1 MNSFGLLLSN
11 FIKGVFRFRNIYLY
25 TVTLG
30 VIALLFIADPDND
43 FVQKLSWGSSTV
55 ATLLMYL
62 KAVIAVTF
70 LHFTRK
76 AMFDYIDLGDIYK
89 KCMDDNSAIPAA
101 IYAVAVGIFVLAFAV
116 LIAVS
121 I

>member
-1 MNSFGLLLSN
+1 MNIFLPLIN
-11 FIKGVFRFRNIYLY
+11 FIKEMFRFRNIYLY
-25 TVTLG
+25 TVTILT
-30 VIALLFIADPDND
+30 ITLLFLADPDNA
-43 FVQKLSWGSSTV
+43 FVQKLPWGSSTI

-76 AMFDYIDLGDIYK
+76 AMFDYIDMEDIYK
-89 KCMDDNSAIPAA
+89 KAMQSDNATASSLFAI
-101 IYAVAVGIFVLAFAV
+101 AVSVFVLAFAI

>member
-1 MNSFGLLLSN
+1 MN
-11 FIKGVFRFRNIYLY
+11 FIKGMFRFRNVYLY
-25 TVTLG
+25 TVTFA
-30 VIALLFIADPDND
+30 VIVLLFMADPDND

-76 AMFDYIDLGDIYK
+76 AMFDYIDLGDVYK
-89 KCMDDNSAIPAA
+89 KCMEDGNGLAAGLFAI
-101 IYAVAVGIFVLAFAV
+101 AVSIFVLAFAI